1 MTMPHPQI
9 HLESERVIVRD
20 MREDDLREMEAWRPF
35 DDPWYKLWN
44 IQPRTS
50 LTRAVWLL
58 VNSRDAS
65 RLWLTVERRSDGKV
79 IGSVTLREALPPV
92 SARLGVTFGADYV
105 DQGLG
110 TEALSL
116 FLQYYFKDL
125 AYRQLRLDVAATNE
139 RARHVYERLGFRYVG
154 QQYRTVPADLDLGF
168 LEQSRFSRFSG
179 SFRRRAGRL
188 QLLYYDMVLLRDQYL
203 AAQ

>member
-1 MTMPHPQI
+1 MTTPQAEI

-20 MREDDLREMEAWRPF
+20 MKEDDLREMEAWRPF

-58 VNSRDAS
+58 VNSRDTS
-65 RLWLTVERRSDGKV
+65 RLWLTVERRSDGQV
-79 IGSVTLREALPPV
+79 IGSVTLREAVPHV

-116 FLQYYFKDL
+116 FLKYYFKDL
-125 AYRQLRLDVAATNE
+125 AYRQLRLDVAATNQ
-139 RARHVYERLGFRYVG
+139 RARHVYEKLGFHYVG
-154 QQYRTVPADLDLGF
+154 QQHRTIPADIDLSF
-168 LEQSRFSRFSG
+168 LGQSQFSRFSS

-188 QLLYYDMVLLRDQYL
+188 QLLYFDMVLLRDEYL
-203 AAQ
+203 AGQ